1 MMKKRYYLYIM
12 TNLQNSMLYTG
23 ITDNLPRRVFVYKN
37 KLIKDFATRFN
48 LSKLVYYEVFQ
59 DAFQAIYRQKQLKSG
74 PRNLKIHLIESKNPN
89 WKDLYHWSFVKK
101 PLPLKDDFISHPP
114 VNG

>member
-1 MMKKRYYLYIM
+1 M

-59 DAFQAIYRQKQLKSG
+59 DAFQAVYRKKQLKLG
-74 PRNLKIHLIESKNPN
+74 PRYLKIHLIESRNPK
-89 WKDLYHWSFVKK
+89 WKDLYYWSFVKK
-101 PLPLKDDFISHPP
+101 PLPLRDDYSVQSASDEVVGTPLA
-114 VNG
+114 